1 MPAKLEQYNSLKE
14 KVITIFENALDF
26 KIDAFFNLYK
36 TDPKYLPGTITN
48 LRHETCDEVMVYGI
62 TFQHTST
69 DLMNALSQIS
79 PNNSYDY
86 TSFLSM
92 ALMDFNGILGKSIS
106 MIKWELFEFEISNQQ
121 FIELHKKYLQS
132 YIISQTT
139 SETMFKV
146 SELNRILDK
155 IEQFQ
160 IEFDTIESI
169 DQLSKI

>member
-1 MPAKLEQYNSLKE
+1 MPTKLEQYNSLKE

-26 KIDAFFNLYK
+26 KIDAFFNLYRS
-36 TDPKYLPGTITN
+36 DPKYIPGTIIN
-48 LRHETCDEVMVYGI
+48 LRHDTCDDIMMYGI

-69 DLMNALSQIS
+69 DLLDSLSQIS
-79 PNNSYDY
+79 PHKSYDY

-92 ALMDFNGILGKSIS
+92 SLMNFNSILNEPIS
-106 MIKWELFEFEISNQQ
+106 MIKWELFEFEISQQ
-121 FIELHKKYLQS
+121 KFEELHKKYLQS

-139 SETMFKV
+139 SESMFKV
-146 SELNRILDK
+146 SELNRILDR